1 LNNSDNWN
9 GTVLA
14 VMLLAGCFG
23 AMLPVWINLDPSVVD
38 GPSGGPSGGRVAKS
52 VEEEGVADRSSSSEQ
67 LQSTGV
73 AAWKVNSSL
82 VVMTGISC
90 GCLIA
95 FSLSWELYASVIAL
109 IGFFASWQ
117 FINVVFYARIATC
130 ISEAGARY
138 SQLVRDFRNR
148 KSSSSGSNLENRERS
163 PSSVEDIGGDI
174 GRRSLLGPGRSSD
187 SFGVPSSHLS
197 VTMHADDGEALPA
210 AVDAFGSHEPDQSL
224 TEELPPYSVSIIF
237 LVTASVLFQVV
248 VQIVL
253 FSSLQLSLQS
263 VSVVLT
269 LLFCVFSFIYCLD
282 ILRFHC
288 WQSHTVTG

>member
-1 LNNSDNWN
+1 
-9 GTVLA
+9 
-14 VMLLAGCFG
+14 MLLAGCLG
-23 AMLPVWINLDPSVVD
+23 AMLPVWMKLDPSAVE
-38 GPSGGPSGGRVAKS
+38 GPSGGISKPA
-52 VEEEGVADRSSSSEQ
+52 EEAADEQPVHPVGV
-67 LQSTGV
+67 V

-82 VVMTGISC
+82 VAMTGISC

-130 ISEAGARY
+130 ISEAGAVY
-138 SQLVRDFRNR
+138 SQLVRDFRQRTNNTGN
-148 KSSSSGSNLENRERS
+148 GSNMHDRARS
-163 PSSVEDIGGDI
+163 TSVEGDV

-197 VTMHADDGEALPA
+197 VTTRTDDGEAAP
-210 AVDAFGSHEPDQSL
+210 VSINEFGSNERDQSL
-224 TEELPPYSVSIIF
+224 AEELPPYSVSIIF
-237 LVTASVLFQVV
+237 LITASVLFQVI

-253 FSSLQLSLQS
+253 FSSLQLSLQT

-269 LLFCVFSFIYCLD
+269 FLFCAFSFIYFLD
-282 ILRFHC
+282 IARFHC
-288 WQSHTVTG
+288 WQSPQSNQ

>member
-1 LNNSDNWN
+1 M
-9 GTVLA
+9 LA

-23 AMLPVWINLDPSVVD
+23 AMLPVWMKLDPSVVD
-38 GPSGGPSGGRVAKS
+38 GPSGGRVTKS

-73 AAWKVNSSL
+73 SAWKVNSSL

-148 KSSSSGSNLENRERS
+148 KNSSSGSGSNLEDRERS

-174 GRRSLLGPGRSSD
+174 GGDIGRRSLLGPVRSSD

-197 VTMHADDGEALPA
+197 VTMHADDGIALPA

-263 VSVVLT
+263 VSVILT